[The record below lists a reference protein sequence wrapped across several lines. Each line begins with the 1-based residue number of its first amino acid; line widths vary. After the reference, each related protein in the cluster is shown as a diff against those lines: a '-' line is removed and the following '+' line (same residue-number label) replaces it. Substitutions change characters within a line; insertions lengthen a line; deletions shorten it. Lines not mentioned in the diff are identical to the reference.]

1 MRVAYEKGGA
11 AAVAYAQACAPYMHP
26 KIAPVEQK
34 VEIALTTGM
43 KTLAELDAMFEQ
55 AMRRSEE
62 MQQEVIVRNA
72 RLGWDT
78 SKTRCWK
85 GRHVSLMS
93 KKVNWL
99 CPAQR
104 GMSRQQQR
112 GSMRTSDSV
121 TRQKEINEVLRQ
133 LWRGNGLI
141 SSPLVMYVYGYTS
154 ME

>member
-78 SKTRCWK
+78 SKTRC
-85 GRHVSLMS
+85 
-93 KKVNWL
+93 
-99 CPAQR
+99 
-104 GMSRQQQR
+104 
-112 GSMRTSDSV
+112 
-121 TRQKEINEVLRQ
+121 
-133 LWRGNGLI
+133 
-141 SSPLVMYVYGYTS
+141 
-154 ME
+154 